1 MYEYIKGTYMGINKE
16 YIVIENGDIG
26 YKIHSSGYTIANM
39 PNIGEHIML
48 YLTQIVRED
57 FIGLYGFGSKEE
69 LELFNKLLTVN
80 GIGAKASLSLL
91 SITNVEN
98 LKRAIVLE
106 DEKLL
111 IKAPGIGK
119 KTAQRIILELKDK
132 LDVNLDEGIQTDS
145 NDIKVSSKILEEAKE
160 ALMSLGYSEKE
171 CEKALKN
178 VEEKESL
185 EIIIK
190 ESLKFLMN

>member
-1 MYEYIKGTYMGINKE
+1 MGINKE